1 MAKNHKKRTIDDWR
15 NAAVGAATELS
26 GQARTDKEIR
36 KSIRDNISSAWGRRP
51 NSAEVDKLREMMT
64 TAGIIKELPK
74 NPVKIGKWS
83 GATDIVAYEII
94 PERVSELGQ
103 EAPITEEP
111 RIDPVI
117 PTTTKKEL
125 KFRMSIQ
132 KGGMTEGN
140 LWHNGVILK
149 SFKDFTVIQ
158 FVLNQETQDDAK
170 KFGEAIEELRDKKI
184 GYSFDKKTNPGVIR
198 IVERLMVL

>member
-1 MAKNHKKRTIDDWR
+1 MKKRTREDWR
-15 NAAVGAATELS
+15 NAAAGAVKELS
-26 GQARTDKEIR
+26 GQSRTDREIR
-36 KSIRDNISSAWGRRP
+36 KSLRDNISSAFGRRP
-51 NSAEVDKLREMMT
+51 NSAEVDKLRDMMAM
-64 TAGIIKELPK
+64 AGVIKELPK
-74 NPVKIGKWS
+74 NPVKIGKWAS
-83 GATDIVAYEII
+83 ATDIVAYEII
-94 PERVSELGQ
+94 PEKVSDLGQ
-103 EAPITEEP
+103 EAPIVEEP
-111 RIDPVI
+111 RVDPVL

-132 KGGMTEGN
+132 KGGMTEGD

-149 SFKDFTVIQ
+149 SFKDFTIIQ

-184 GYSFDKKTNPGVIR
+184 GYSFDQKTNPGVIR